1 MGNPLWEVVI
11 FIYKYSI
18 SMVITQVD
26 RKGQNIQVIWIAI
39 DIELGIVIKLGEKL
53 ALGSV
58 DAVKNAYQV
67 LSDGGEWK
75 VTEMTKVKFYENVED
90 ELLKFAVI
98 ISKTQNKYVFCKQ
111 SPSVYI
117 PLRCLII

>member
-1 MGNPLWEVVI
+1 MGI
-11 FIYKYSI
+11 I
-18 SMVITQVD
+18 QVD
-26 RKGQNIQVIWIAI
+26 CKERNIQVIWIAI
-39 DIELGIVIKLGEKL
+39 DIELGTVIKLGEKL
-53 ALGSV
+53 ALGSA

-67 LSDGGEWK
+67 LSDGGEMK
-75 VTEMTKVKFYENVED
+75 GTEMTKVKFYENVED

-117 PLRCLII
+117 PLRFLII

>member
-1 MGNPLWEVVI
+1 MGNPLWEVVT

-53 ALGSV
+53 ALGSF
-58 DAVKNAYQV
+58 DAVKNVYKV
-67 LSDGGEWK
+67 LSDGSVWK
-75 VTEMTKVKFYENVED
+75 DN
-90 ELLKFAVI
+90 
-98 ISKTQNKYVFCKQ
+98 
-111 SPSVYI
+111 
-117 PLRCLII
+117 